1 MPNLLCGLVSITL
14 NLADQTARPPTAKGC
29 PLWGE
34 KAFGNRRRK
43 AAAIFRMKWQLL
55 LASIA

>member
-1 MPNLLCGLVSITL
+1 MPKLLFGLVSITL
-14 NLADQTARPPTAKGC
+14 NLADQTKRLPTVKGC

-34 KAFGNRRRK
+34 KTFSNRRRK
-43 AAAIFRMKWQLL
+43 ATAIFQIKWQFL